1 MNIPLLILSFLV
13 AFLLSVITLPESLML
28 WRPEWA
34 ALILFYWVLQAPEK
48 VGLGLAWTVGLL
60 LDVLE
65 GTLFGL
71 NALSLAVVAYLLL
84 TMHQRIKMFPLLQ
97 QSLTV
102 FMVIG
107 INVML
112 VHWVKSLTGYR
123 PADMTFLFP
132 AISSA
137 LIWPILYLVMNRLD
151 RY

>member
-13 AFLLSVITLPESLML
+13 AFLLSVVTLPESLML
-28 WRPEWA
+28 WRPEWV
-34 ALILFYWVLQAPEK
+34 ALVLFYWVLQAPDK
-48 VGLGLAWTVGLL
+48 VGLGTAWCVGLL

-84 TMHQRIKMFPLLQ
+84 TMHQRIKMFPILQ
-97 QSLTV
+97 QSFTV

-107 INVML
+107 INLML
-112 VHWVKSLTGYR
+112 GHWIKSLIGYR
-123 PADMTFLFP
+123 PADMSFLFP
-132 AISSA
+132 AVSSA
-137 LIWPILYLVMNRLD
+137 LIWPILYLIMNRLD